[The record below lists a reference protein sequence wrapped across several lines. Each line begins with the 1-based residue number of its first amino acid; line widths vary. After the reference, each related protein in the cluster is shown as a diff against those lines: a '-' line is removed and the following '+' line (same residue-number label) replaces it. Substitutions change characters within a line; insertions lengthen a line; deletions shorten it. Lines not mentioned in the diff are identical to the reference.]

1 MTQSNPLHDTR
12 QRLIALAYKLRIH
25 ALRRPLAAVGAVL
38 AVGVLLGAGGRSAV
52 GLAQLEA
59 IQAADESRQAELDKV
74 RREAQHEVNA
84 LAARLAEL
92 QAQANRLNALGIRL
106 SRDSQLQGGE
116 FDFERLPGTGG
127 AEQAVDVKPTEL
139 QQGLK
144 QVEAEFEMSSR
155 QLSVLESMLFEKELE
170 QKSQPTTRPAAG
182 YVTSGF
188 GYRMH
193 PVYGGRAHHNGIDF
207 DANIGDPVRSA
218 GNGLV
223 KFAGWK
229 NGYGN
234 VVEIDHQ
241 NGYVTV
247 YGHNSAFTVKEGDVV
262 RAGQVVAKAGST
274 GRSTGPHVHF
284 EVHKDG
290 RPVNPSVFLSQDK
303 SAPNDRTAP

>member
-1 MTQSNPLHDTR
+1 MFNIIVVSKHLRAPKKINLAERRTALLFGTVS
-12 QRLIALAYKLRIH
+12 ALA
-25 ALRRPLAAVGAVL
+25 V
-38 AVGVLLGAGGRSAV
+38 SAV
-52 GLAQLEA
+52 FGLGYIAKGGIGNLQMRSLQEQVAQQNRQIAEM
-59 IQAADESRQAELDKV
+59 QAANQRDM
-74 RREAQHEVNA
+74 NA
-84 LAARLAEL
+84 MALRLAEL

-106 SRDSQLQGGE
+106 SRDSNLQGDE
-116 FDFERLPGTGG
+116 FNFGRLPGSGG
-127 AEQAVDVKPTEL
+127 DEESGDVSEAELNE
-139 QQGLK
+139 GLK
-144 QVEAEFEMSSR
+144 QIQAEFEVSAQ

-170 QKSQPTTRPAAG
+170 QKSQPTTRPSDG

-193 PVYGGRAHHNGIDF
+193 PVLGGRAHHNGIDF
-207 DANIGDPVRSA
+207 DANVGDPVRSA

-229 NGYGN
+229 SGFGN

-284 EVHKDG
+284 EVHKEG
-290 RPVNPSVFLSQDK
+290 RPVNPQVFLNQAN
-303 SAPNDRTAP
+303 SAP

>member
-1 MTQSNPLHDTR
+1 MFS
-12 QRLIALAYKLRIH
+12 AF
-25 ALRRPLAAVGAVL
+25 AVL
-38 AVGVLLGAGGRSAV
+38 AVFGLGYVAKAGIGN
-52 GLAQLEA
+52 LQLSRLQDQVARQNRQIAE
-59 IQAADESRQAELDKV
+59 IQAASQRDM
-74 RREAQHEVNA
+74 NA
-84 LAARLAEL
+84 MALRLAEL

-106 SRDSQLQGGE
+106 SRDGNLQGDE
-116 FDFERLPGTGG
+116 FNFERLPGSGG
-127 AEQAVDVKPTEL
+127 GEEAGNVSEAELNDS
-139 QQGLK
+139 LK
-144 QVEAEFEMSSR
+144 QIQAEFEVSAQ

-170 QKSQPTTRPAAG
+170 QKSQPTTRPSDG

-193 PVYGGRAHHNGIDF
+193 PVLGGRAHHNGIDF

-223 KFAGWK
+223 KYAGWK
-229 NGYGN
+229 TGFGN

-284 EVHKDG
+284 EVHKEG
-290 RPVNPSVFLSQDK
+290 RPVNPQAFLNHAK
-303 SAPNDRTAP
+303 SAP

>member
-1 MTQSNPLHDTR
+1 MFNIIVVSKHLRAPKKIN
-12 QRLIALAYKLRIH
+12 LAD
-25 ALRRPLAAVGAVL
+25 RRTAWLFGSVSVL
-38 AVGVLLGAGGRSAV
+38 ALLAVFSFGYVAKAGVGNLKLSR
-52 GLAQLEA
+52 LEA
-59 IQAADESRQAELDKV
+59 QVAQQNRQIAEIQAASQRDM
-74 RREAQHEVNA
+74 NA
-84 LAARLAEL
+84 MALRLAEL

-106 SRDSQLQGGE
+106 SQDSQLQGGE
-116 FDFERLPGTGG
+116 FNFDRLPGSGGEEETGNVSE
-127 AEQAVDVKPTEL
+127 AELKD
-139 QQGLK
+139 GLK
-144 QVEAEFEMSSR
+144 QIQAEFETSAQ

-170 QKSQPTTRPAAG
+170 QKSQPTTRPSDG

-193 PVYGGRAHHNGIDF
+193 PVLGGRAHHNGIDF
-207 DANIGDPVRSA
+207 DANTGDPVRSA

-223 KFAGWK
+223 KYAGWK
-229 NGYGN
+229 SGFGN

-274 GRSTGPHVHF
+274 GRSTGSHVHF

-290 RPVNPSVFLSQDK
+290 RPVNPQAFLNQAK
-303 SAPNDRTAP
+303 AAP